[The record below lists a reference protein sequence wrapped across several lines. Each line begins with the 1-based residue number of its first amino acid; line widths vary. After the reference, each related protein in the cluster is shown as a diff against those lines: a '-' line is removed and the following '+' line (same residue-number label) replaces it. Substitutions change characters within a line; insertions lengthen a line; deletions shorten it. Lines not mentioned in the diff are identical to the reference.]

1 MTESIYKEEHQIF
14 RDAFRKFVAREITP
28 NVPKWEAERAVPRE
42 LWLKMGEQGY
52 LCPWLP
58 EEYGGLGLGFEYSV
72 IINEELI
79 RGDGFGVGVPL
90 HSDVATPYLYSYGA
104 PEIKDRWLPGC
115 ASGEAVTAIALTEP
129 NAGSDLAAI
138 RTSARRDG
146 DFYILNGQKTFITNG
161 FYADLIVAAVKT
173 DPKAGHRGV
182 SLILVDKHAPG
193 FHRGRKLEKMGYHMQ
208 DTAELFFEDCRVPAS
223 HLLGVE
229 GAGFKYMMEKLQ
241 RERLEVCI
249 KCQVNAEE
257 ALKEALSYA
266 KVREAFGRPI
276 GDFQHTAFK
285 LAEMAT
291 DVELGRVF
299 LDRLIRLHIE
309 GRDISQEVSM
319 AKYWLGEMVNRV
331 AYQAV
336 QIHGGYGYM
345 EEYRI
350 CRIFRDVRSLS
361 IFAGTSEIMKL
372 IISRNLGL
380 APK

>member
-1 MTESIYKEEHQIF
+1 MENGIYTQEHQIF
-14 RDAFRKFVAREITP
+14 RDAFKKFVAKEITP
-28 NVPKWEAERAVPRE
+28 NVPQWEAERTVPRDV
-42 LWLKMGEQGY
+42 WFKMGEQGF

-90 HSDVATPYLYSYGA
+90 HSDVVTPYIYSYGS
-104 PEIKDRWLPGC
+104 PEIKQRWLPRC
-115 ASGEAVTAIALTEP
+115 TTGEVITAIGFTEP

-138 RTSARRDG
+138 RTRAVRDG
-146 DFYILNGQKTFITNG
+146 DAYAVSGQKTFITNG
-161 FYADLIVAAVKT
+161 FFADLIVVAVKT
-173 DPKAGHRGV
+173 DPDAGYRGI
-182 SLILVDKHAPG
+182 SLILVEKDAVG
-193 FHRGRKLEKMGYHMQ
+193 FSRGRKLEKMGYHMQ
-208 DTAELFFEDCRVPAS
+208 DTAELFFDNCRIPSS
-223 HLLGVE
+223 HLLGEE
-229 GAGFKYMMEKLQ
+229 GSGFKHMMEKLQ
-241 RERLEVCI
+241 QERLEVCI

-257 ALKEALSYA
+257 ALTEAINYA
-266 KVREAFGRPI
+266 KVREAFGRRI
-276 GDFQHTAFK
+276 GDHQYIAFK

-291 DVELGRVF
+291 EVELGRTF
-299 LDRLIRLHIE
+299 LDRLIEEHIR
-309 GRDISQEVSM
+309 GKDIVQRVSM

-350 CRIFRDVRSLS
+350 CRIYRDVRALS

-372 IISRNLGL
+372 IIGRNLGFK
-380 APK
+380 A

>member
-1 MTESIYKEEHQIF
+1 MKQIYSSEHDIF
-14 RDAFRKFVAREITP
+14 RDTFKKFVAKEVTP
-28 NVPKWEAERAVPRE
+28 FVPQWEEERAVPRD
-42 LWLKMGEQGY
+42 LWLKMGQYGF

-58 EEYGGLGLGFEYSV
+58 EDYGGLGLGFEYSL

-90 HSDVATPYLYSYGA
+90 HSDVATPYIFSYGSDA
-104 PEIKDRWLPGC
+104 IKERWLPGC
-115 ASGEAVTAIALTEP
+115 ASGEVITAIGLTEP
-129 NAGSDLAAI
+129 NTGSDLGAI
-138 RTSARRDG
+138 RTRAVRDG
-146 DFYILNGQKTFITNG
+146 DSYVINGQKTFITNG
-161 FYADLIVAAVKT
+161 YFADLVILAVKT
-173 DPKAGHRGV
+173 NPEAGHRGI
-182 SLILVDKHAPG
+182 SLILVDKESPG
-193 FHRGRKLEKMGYHMQ
+193 FSRGRKLEKMGYHMQ

-223 HLLGVE
+223 NLLGE
-229 GAGFKYMMEKLQ
+229 ENLGFRYMMEKLQ
-241 RERLEVCI
+241 QERLEVCI

-257 ALKEALSYA
+257 ALKEALEYA
-266 KVREAFGRPI
+266 KTREAFGRPI
-276 GDFQHTAFK
+276 GNFQNTAFV

-291 DVELGRVF
+291 EVKLGRVF
-299 LDRLIRLHIE
+299 LENLISDHLDGKNIV
-309 GRDISQEVSM
+309 QEVSM

-350 CRIFRDVRSLS
+350 CRIYRDVRALS

-380 APK
+380 NPQ

>member
-1 MTESIYKEEHQIF
+1 MQIYNEEHDIF
-14 RDAFRKFVAREITP
+14 RDAFRKFVAKEVTP
-28 NVPKWEAERAVPRE
+28 FVSQWEEQRAVPRA
-42 LWLKMGEQGY
+42 LWIKMGEYGF

-58 EEYGGLGLGFEYSV
+58 EKYGGLDLGFEYSV

-90 HSDVATPYLYSYGA
+90 HSDVATPYIFSYGSDA
-104 PEIKDRWLPGC
+104 VKNRWLPGC
-115 ASGEAVTAIALTEP
+115 ATGEVITAIGLTEP
-129 NAGSDLAAI
+129 NTGSDLAAI
-138 RTSARRDG
+138 RTWAVKDG
-146 DFYILNGQKTFITNG
+146 DSYVINGQKTFITNG
-161 FYADLIVAAVKT
+161 YFADLVVAAVKT
-173 DPKAGHRGV
+173 DPKVGHRGI
-182 SLILVDKHAPG
+182 SLILVDKDTPG
-193 FHRGRKLEKMGYHMQ
+193 FSRGRKLEKMGYHMQ

-223 HLLGVE
+223 NLLGE
-229 GAGFKYMMEKLQ
+229 ENQGFKYMMEKLQ

-257 ALKEALSYA
+257 AFKEGLEYA
-266 KVREAFGRPI
+266 KTREAFGRHI
-276 GDFQHTAFK
+276 GDFQNTAFV

-291 DVELGRVF
+291 DVKLGRIF
-299 LDRLIRLHIE
+299 LDKLIVDHIQ
-309 GRDISQEVSM
+309 GKDIVQEVSM

-350 CRIFRDVRSLS
+350 CRIFRDVRALS

-372 IISRNLGL
+372 IVSRNLGL
-380 APK
+380 NPQ

>member
-1 MTESIYKEEHQIF
+1 MKQIYSSEHDIF
-14 RDAFRKFVAREITP
+14 RDTFKKFVAKEVTP
-28 NVPKWEAERAVPRE
+28 FVPQWEEERAVPRD
-42 LWLKMGEQGY
+42 LWLKMGQYGF

-58 EEYGGLGLGFEYSV
+58 EDYGGLGLGFEYSL

-90 HSDVATPYLYSYGA
+90 HSDVATPYIFSYGSDA
-104 PEIKDRWLPGC
+104 IKERWLPGC
-115 ASGEAVTAIALTEP
+115 ASGEVITAIGLTEP
-129 NAGSDLAAI
+129 NTGSDLGAI
-138 RTSARRDG
+138 RTRAVRDG
-146 DFYILNGQKTFITNG
+146 DSYVINGQKTFITNG
-161 FYADLIVAAVKT
+161 YFADLVILAVKT
-173 DPKAGHRGV
+173 NPEAGHRGI
-182 SLILVDKHAPG
+182 SLILVDKESPG
-193 FHRGRKLEKMGYHMQ
+193 FSRGRKLEKMGYHMQ

-223 HLLGVE
+223 NLLGE
-229 GAGFKYMMEKLQ
+229 ENLGFRYMMEKLQ
-241 RERLEVCI
+241 QERLEVCI

-257 ALKEALSYA
+257 ALKEALEYA
-266 KVREAFGRPI
+266 KTREAFGRPI
-276 GDFQHTAFK
+276 GNFQNTAFV

-291 DVELGRVF
+291 EVKLGRVF
-299 LDRLIRLHIE
+299 LERLVTDHMDGKNIV
-309 GRDISQEVSM
+309 QEVSM

-350 CRIFRDVRSLS
+350 CRIYRDVRALS

-380 APK
+380 NPQ